1 MSNKYQR
8 HEILGTNKSGS
19 TSLRGP
25 KGAPKVTEPIAHS
38 HDRSFETNPGGSLGR
53 DGRVPKRHTVAVHDA
68 MHRTQGTNLG
78 APVTSSL
85 LDDEKMDISPTVDGG
100 KQGNAPPSFG
110 QRSRTQASEVT
121 PAAPGVHHA
130 VSAFGAGALHGARHA
145 NADGSSPKVS
155 SAPVPIIPR
164 AFGENEWSLK
174 LTGSDGQF

>member
-1 MSNKYQR
+1 MSKYQK
-8 HEILGTNKSGS
+8 HELLGTNKSGS

-25 KGAPKVTEPIAHS
+25 KGAPRVSEPIAHS

-68 MHRTQGTNLG
+68 MHRTTGTNEG

-85 LDDEKMDISPTVDGG
+85 IDDEKMDISPTVDGG
-100 KQGNAPPSFG
+100 KVGKAVPPAFA

-130 VSAFGAGALHGARHA
+130 VSAFGAGALHVARHI
-145 NADGSSPKVS
+145 NADR
-155 SAPVPIIPR
+155 II
-164 AFGENEWSLK
+164 GEGLK
-174 LTGSDGQF
+174 NAGPDHPARLRGK